1 MEYENG
7 TWIMHGVAG
16 DDPTC
21 LHSVQD
27 AINYIKEVGF
37 LPLFKNDIPGFSLE
51 ERTEPQFWWCGNPKT
66 DPWEWRAL
74 IARSGEIAY
83 GKFFEKKA
91 GFISKEWLP
100 YFANYRRDGY
110 DFDALWDDEKATKKQ
125 KKIMDLFETEEELYS
140 NEIKTK
146 AGFGKGGEK
155 GFEGTLTD
163 LQMRTYLT
171 VRDFRQRVNKKGESY
186 GWAIAVYVKP
196 EAIWGYEY
204 VTSRYHE
211 EPVDSGKAIAQHM
224 MELYPSAEA
233 TAIKK
238 LLGGSVAT
246 SVKKKKKREVQYP
259 QNLFNALGLGE
270 NPTRDQ
276 ILGLEYAIPMLKERD
291 QDAIK
296 YKYQDGLTGR
306 EMAER
311 FGVSEGTASNIGRL
325 ATKRLKRE
333 LIFPWIRDGY
343 EATVQK
349 NKDEVAAL
357 QTILEVMAKHEHAK
371 QVWNEITSI
380 PGISE
385 RNSQALNRMG
395 ITNVGLLVLLV
406 RKRNWTLRVSG
417 IGDKSGSDI
426 EYALYKAG
434 WLER

>member
-1 MEYENG
+1 
-7 TWIMHGVAG
+7 MHGVAR

-186 GWAIAVYVKP
+186 GWAIAVYAKP

-276 ILGLEYAIPMLKERD
+276 ILGLEYVLPMLKERE
-291 QDAIK
+291 QDALR
-296 YKYQDGLTGR
+296 YKYQEGLNGR
-306 EMAER
+306 EIAEK
-311 FGVSEGTASNIGRL
+311 FGVSSSRGNQIRKAGTD
-325 ATKRLKRE
+325 RLKID

-343 EATVQK
+343 EATIQK
-349 NKDEVAAL
+349 NKDAVAAL
-357 QTILEVMAKHEHAK
+357 QAALESLGKHEQAK
-371 QVWNEITSI
+371 LVWDDITSI
-380 PGISE
+380 RGISE
-385 RNSQALNRMG
+385 RNSRCLNRMG
-395 ITNVGLLVLLV
+395 ITNVGLLVLLT
-406 RKRNWTLRVSG
+406 RKKDWKEQVSG
-417 IGDKSGSDI
+417 IGDHSGSDI
-426 EYALYKAG
+426 EHALYIAEL
-434 WLER
+434 LER

>member
-1 MEYENG
+1 M
-7 TWIMHGVAG
+7 
-16 DDPTC
+16 
-21 LHSVQD
+21 
-27 AINYIKEVGF
+27 
-37 LPLFKNDIPGFSLE
+37 
-51 ERTEPQFWWCGNPKT
+51 T
-66 DPWEWRAL
+66 DPWEWRTL

-186 GWAIAVYVKP
+186 GWAIAVYAKP

-238 LLGGSVAT
+238 LLGGS
-246 SVKKKKKREVQYP
+246 
-259 QNLFNALGLGE
+259 
-270 NPTRDQ
+270 
-276 ILGLEYAIPMLKERD
+276 
-291 QDAIK
+291 
-296 YKYQDGLTGR
+296 
-306 EMAER
+306 
-311 FGVSEGTASNIGRL
+311 
-325 ATKRLKRE
+325 
-333 LIFPWIRDGY
+333 
-343 EATVQK
+343 
-349 NKDEVAAL
+349 
-357 QTILEVMAKHEHAK
+357 
-371 QVWNEITSI
+371 
-380 PGISE
+380 
-385 RNSQALNRMG
+385 
-395 ITNVGLLVLLV
+395 
-406 RKRNWTLRVSG
+406 
-417 IGDKSGSDI
+417 DI
-426 EYALYKAG
+426 EHALYKAG

>member
-1 MEYENG
+1 
-7 TWIMHGVAG
+7 MHGVAG

-51 ERTEPQFWWCGNPKT
+51 ERTEPQFWWSGNPAV
-66 DPWEWRAL
+66 DPWEWRTL

-140 NEIKTK
+140 NEIKAK
-146 AGFGKGGEK
+146 AGLGKGGEK

-186 GWAIAVYVKP
+186 GWAIAVYAKP

-211 EPVDSGKAIAQHM
+211 KPVDSGKAIAQHM

-259 QNLFNALGLGE
+259 QNLFKELGLGE

-276 ILGLEYAIPMLKERD
+276 MMGLEYAIPMLKERD